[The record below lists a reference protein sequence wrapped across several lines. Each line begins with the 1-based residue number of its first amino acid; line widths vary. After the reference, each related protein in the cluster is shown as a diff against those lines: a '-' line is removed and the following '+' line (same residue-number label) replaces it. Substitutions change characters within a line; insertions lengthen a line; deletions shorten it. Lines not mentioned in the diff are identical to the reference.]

1 MTDEEKKAIEFLI
14 KRNEYMGSYRTALE
28 QNIDIVLNLI
38 EKQSKEIEEQKNINK
53 KLSLEAQKYFDICM
67 EQIQQIHDLEKKI
80 EKRDK
85 ILTDLECFLK
95 GISKNMKDEDF
106 ISSSIEYQNV
116 LVKLYELKEKYQEEG
131 E

>member
-1 MTDEEKKAIEFLI
+1 MTDEEKKSFEKINRQIVIGECEKAIGIPVYISDLKILI
-14 KRNEYMGSYRTALE
+14 
-28 QNIDIVLNLI
+28 NLI
-38 EKQSKEIEEQKNINK
+38 EKQQKEIELK
-53 KLSLEAQKYFDICM
+53 
-67 EQIQQIHDLEKKI
+67 
-80 EKRDK
+80 DK

-95 GISKNMKDEDF
+95 EISKNMKDEDF